1 MNRPLLLLLMLS
13 TLFALLPCSIAEDKA
28 PALSKSVQDP
38 LNAPWTKLVIGSVLL
53 TDYVQGYAAA
63 MEIVRDKPGAAMKCR
78 PVQESGGVFRVL
90 SADEYKALEKVL
102 QESGADVE
110 KEITK
115 SEAFAAYLKKYEK
128 AKTEEDF
135 EAIRDEMPR
144 GGWDIVALYVRAE
157 GPSGTLEYGNH
168 GHADKL
174 MQHLASHFD
183 IKQRE
188 FSRAELKLLLGK
200 DPYASLDEPLGNDK
214 PQK

>member
-1 MNRPLLLLLMLS
+1 MNRPWPLLLILSALVNLLSL
-13 TLFALLPCSIAEDKA
+13 ANAEDKVA
-28 PALSKSVQDP
+28 THAKSVQEP
-38 LNAPWTKLVIGSVLL
+38 LNAPWTKLTLGSVLL

-78 PVQESGGVFRVL
+78 PIQEAGGEFRAL
-90 SADEYKALEKVL
+90 SADQYKALEKVL
-102 QESGADVE
+102 QESAADVE

-144 GGWDIVALYVRAE
+144 GGWDIVALYVKAE
-157 GPSGTLEYGNH
+157 GPSGTLEYSNH

-174 MQHLASHFD
+174 MQHLASHFA

-188 FSRAELKLLLGK
+188 FSRAELKLLLGR
-200 DPYASLDEPLGNDK
+200 DPYASF
-214 PQK
+214 